1 VRNLEGRFLLRVAAA
16 LAIALWSGLVGA
28 LAGLGCHYVNPA
40 RYRSTGRVVVSADDG
55 NPRDPVDRAV
65 SLAATAKNP
74 TTLSTA
80 ILVADLYHG
89 QRDRSPLADLADK
102 LPFTANITQVN
113 SGRAAMVDVAMTY
126 TDRDKVQRALDSVIR
141 HMMSAEGPGRA
152 RLGAFVLDS
161 RHASAGVRTG
171 GFEPGASVLAGFI
184 AGLLLHS
191 VYAQLR
197 LAAARSVSTLP
208 VVR

>member
-1 VRNLEGRFLLRVAAA
+1 VRNRKAQFLVRIAIA
-16 LAIALWSGLVGA
+16 LAIALWTGLVGA

-40 RYRSTGRVVVSADDG
+40 RYRSTGRVVVSSDDG

-65 SLAATAKNP
+65 LLASTARNP

-80 ILVADLYHG
+80 ILVADLYHSE
-89 QRDRSPLADLADK
+89 RDRSPLADLAGK
-102 LPFTANITQVN
+102 LPFTANITQVD

-141 HMMSAEGPGRA
+141 HMVSAEGPHAA

-161 RHASAGVRTG
+161 RHASVAVRTG
-171 GFEPGASVLAGFI
+171 GFEPGVSMLVGFI
-184 AGLLLHS
+184 AALLLHS
-191 VYAQLR
+191 VYAQFR
-197 LAAARSVSTLP
+197 LASAPHRKLL
-208 VVR
+208 

>member
-1 VRNLEGRFLLRVAAA
+1 VRNLKGRFLVRVAAA

-28 LAGLGCHYVNPA
+28 LAGLGCHYLNPA
-40 RYRSTGRVVVSADDG
+40 RYRSTGRVVVSSEDG
-55 NPRDPVDRAV
+55 HPRDPVDRAV
-65 SLAATAKNP
+65 LLAATAKSA

-89 QRDRSPLADLADK
+89 ERDRSALADLAGK

-141 HMMSAEGPGRA
+141 HMMSAEGPRGA

-161 RHASAGVRTG
+161 RHASAAVRTG
-171 GFEPGASVLAGFI
+171 GFEPGVSVLVGFI

-197 LAAARSVSTLP
+197 LASARP
-208 VVR
+208 K

>member
-28 LAGLGCHYVNPA
+28 LAGLGCHFVNPA

-102 LPFTANITQVN
+102 LPFTANITQLN

-152 RLGAFVLDS
+152 RLGAPRCSPASLRACSCTPSMPSSVSPPPAAYRRYPLCAEL
-161 RHASAGVRTG
+161 ASAN
-171 GFEPGASVLAGFI
+171 GAG
-184 AGLLLHS
+184 
-191 VYAQLR
+191 R
-197 LAAARSVSTLP
+197 
-208 VVR
+208 